1 MTESSIK
8 VKNSGRYRCDV
19 IRAEVN
25 VIKFVVESN
34 LLWYTSQ
41 LIFSKT
47 QCSNRRVFDIRPIV
61 AKYIENEIDLRV
73 V

>member
-25 VIKFVVESN
+25 VIKFVDSFSSGDN
-34 LLWYTSQ
+34 
-41 LIFSKT
+41 IF
-47 QCSNRRVFDIRPIV
+47 IV
-61 AKYIENEIDLRV
+61 TEFCNGGDLEEYCKKQGKLP
-73 V
+73 